1 MECCAVLDSCLEYLE
16 TPNEIHVSSMCTNK
30 SIQHHS
36 LPQDQVAQSASIL
49 LNSYPLKQAAVV
61 PKWPIQMS
69 PIQQMTAEKAL
80 VVCRLGV
87 IMGFQLKCSTG
98 SYHV

>member
-1 MECCAVLDSCLEYLE
+1 
-16 TPNEIHVSSMCTNK
+16 MCTNK

-69 PIQQMTAEKAL
+69 PIQQMTAAKAL
-80 VVCRLGV
+80 VVFLGV